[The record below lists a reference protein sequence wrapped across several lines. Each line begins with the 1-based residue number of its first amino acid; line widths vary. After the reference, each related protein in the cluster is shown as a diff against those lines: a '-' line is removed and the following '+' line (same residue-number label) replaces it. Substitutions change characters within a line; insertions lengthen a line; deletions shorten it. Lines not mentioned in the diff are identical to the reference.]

1 MSDFS
6 LIFFTRSGCHLC
18 DDAEPLVRRLAA
30 QAGAGFEMQDIDADP
45 ALVSAYSARVPVI
58 LGPSGRV
65 LAEGV
70 VDERSLKRAIAAEQK
85 RMAP

>member
-6 LIFFTRSGCHLC
+6 FIFFTRSGCHLC
-18 DDAEPLVRRLAA
+18 DDAEPLVQRLAA
-30 QAGAGFEMQDIDADP
+30 QVGAAVEMQDIDADP
-45 ALVSAYSARVPVI
+45 ALMSAYSARIPVI

-70 VDERSLKRAIAAEQK
+70 IDERHLKKAIAAEQ
-85 RMAP
+85 RRTAP